1 MLLFDVKKI
10 KEAFKIL
17 YELILNL
24 DIPEYMKFK
33 SLNYNLFIILFI
45 TLLYFFI
52 L

>member
-33 SLNYNLFIILFI
+33 GLNYNLFIILFI